1 MKKFLIQLNLF
12 LLLSY
17 IKDFIN
23 KKLASIYKHNL
34 GEGIKEKKLMC
45 LNKKQVSNRKTDYNK
60 IFMKKILEEIFS
72 DYISSKYPNLPKNKN
87 EMLIKELI
95 NEKDE
100 SKRIYFQKL
109 LNFN

>member
-1 MKKFLIQLNLF
+1 MKSKYIV
-12 LLLSY
+12 LSY

-23 KKLASIYKHNL
+23 KKLASIYKYNL

-45 LNKKQVSNRKTDYNK
+45 LNKKQVSNRKINYNK
-60 IFMKKILEEIFS
+60 IFMKKTLVEICS
-72 DYISSKYPNLPKNKN
+72 DSIWSKYTNLPKNKN

-95 NEKDE
+95 NDKDE
-100 SKRIYFQKL
+100 AKRIYFQKL

>member
-1 MKKFLIQLNLF
+1 MKCKYIV
-12 LLLSY
+12 LSY

-45 LNKKQVSNRKTDYNK
+45 LNKKQVSNRKIDYNK
-60 IFMKKILEEIFS
+60 IFTKKTLVEIFS
-72 DYISSKYPNLPKNKN
+72 DSINSKYTNLPKNKN

-95 NEKDE
+95 NEKE
-100 SKRIYFQKL
+100 EAKRIYFQKL
-109 LNFN
+109 FNYMLNFFK